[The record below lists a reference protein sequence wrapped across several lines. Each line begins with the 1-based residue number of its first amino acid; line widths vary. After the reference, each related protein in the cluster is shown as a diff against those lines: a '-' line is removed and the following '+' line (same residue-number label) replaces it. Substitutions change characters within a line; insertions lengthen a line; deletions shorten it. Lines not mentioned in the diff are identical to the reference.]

1 MSLFDGILRD
11 VLGGD
16 AQNGA
21 GSGSGIQ
28 LQAILQWVE
37 EQGGFAVLLEKFQ
50 QGGLGGILNSW
61 IGTGGNEAIGS
72 GEVQSAFGNDALQ
85 SLADK
90 LGTDV
95 NGASSALAQYLPGVV
110 DKASPAGEID
120 TQSVSSLLGNVF
132 GKS

>member
-1 MSLFDGILRD
+1 MGLFDGILRD
-11 VLGGD
+11 VIGGESQD
-16 AQNGA
+16 GTA
-21 GSGSGIQ
+21 SGSSIP

-61 IGTGGNEAIGS
+61 IGTGDNQAIGS
-72 GEVQSAFGNDALQ
+72 GEVQSAFGADALQ

-95 NGASSALAQYLPGVV
+95 NGASSALAQYLPNVV

-120 TQSVSSLLGNVF
+120 TQSVSTLLGNVF